1 MKERKFK
8 VGIDIMLLPEL
19 LDPQGVVVH
28 KALNQIGFNGV
39 EKVRV
44 GKHID
49 IELRA
54 NNMEEAK
61 QKAEEMCSKL
71 LDNPV
76 VETYR
81 ISVEEIG

>member
-1 MKERKFK
+1 MSGRKFK

-28 KALNQIGFNGV
+28 KALQQMGFEGV

-49 IELRA
+49 IEVEA
-54 NNMEEAK
+54 SNKEEAIK
-61 QKAEEMCSKL
+61 VAEEMCSKL
-71 LDNPV
+71 LANPV

-81 ISVEEIG
+81 IKVDDL

>member
-1 MKERKFK
+1 MSGRKFK

-28 KALNQIGFNGV
+28 KALQQLGFQGI

-49 IELRA
+49 IDIEASDR
-54 NNMEEAK
+54 EEAI
-61 QKAEEMCSKL
+61 QIAEEMCSKL
-71 LDNPV
+71 LANPV

-81 ISVEEIG
+81 IHVEEL

>member
-1 MKERKFK
+1 MSGRKFK
-8 VGIDIMLLPEL
+8 IGIDIMLLPEL

-28 KALNQIGFNGV
+28 KALQQMGFEGV

-49 IELRA
+49 IEVEA
-54 NNMEEAK
+54 SSKEEAIK
-61 QKAEEMCSKL
+61 VAEEMCSKL
-71 LDNPV
+71 LANPV

-81 ISVEEIG
+81 INAEDK